1 MNKILIYNK
10 NNLYIV
16 LIVLISFLLK
26 FYYFLNLDSWFDEW
40 NMIYT
45 VDPNISNK
53 LTWERF
59 YGDRGDGFLPE
70 YYPPLNAFLLKFFL
84 KFTNYYTDYARVYSL
99 IFGLSSSLLV
109 FILANKISGKKC
121 AYISTIIFGLN
132 LFIIWQSNEIRPH
145 SFVLFFSLL
154 NLIFFIKIIEK
165 KNNFFLSISYF
176 LSSVLLLSSWPFA
189 LTIYFAKT
197 IYIFINFKLKNIEYK
212 KIFLLFFLIL
222 ISYILINLDYLI
234 YHLNRTEHYTN
245 LEVSF
250 FYSFHFRSFF
260 GSIPMGGLMIL
271 LFGILFLKD
280 LKRNFYSK
288 ENINILLYVI
298 FSTYFLV
305 IAYSILRAGVI
316 SPKYVIFILPL
327 IIIWISHK
335 ITSTKFEKALII
347 LIILSNII
355 NTYFYFFENPIDRPP
370 IKKVINHIANDSVS
384 ILVMNDSKVFV
395 NAFSSYKSFN
405 DKKLK
410 IVNLNLRESN
420 IDIDSFWFVCL
431 NNARFA
437 IGDKILP
444 TEEKCKIIDNY
455 NDFKTIETFEIEDFY
470 IKKYSKIN

>member
-1 MNKILIYNK
+1 MNKILIYNR

-53 LTWERF
+53 LTWERY
-59 YGDRGDGFLPE
+59 YGDRGDVFLPE

-84 KFTNYYTDYARVYSL
+84 KFTNYHTEYARVYSL
-99 IFGLSSSLLV
+99 IFGLSCSLLV
-109 FILANKISGKKC
+109 YALANKISGKKC
-121 AYISTIIFGLN
+121 AYISIILFGLN

-165 KNNFFLSISYF
+165 KNIFFLSVSYF
-176 LSSVLLLSSWPFA
+176 LSSVILLSSWPFA

-197 IYIFINFKLKNIEYK
+197 MYILINFKLKNIEYK
-212 KIFLLFFLIL
+212 KIFLLFFLIF
-222 ISYILINLDYLI
+222 ISYILINYDYLI
-234 YHLNRTEHYTN
+234 YHLNKTSHYTN
-245 LEVSF
+245 LEISF

-271 LFGILFLKD
+271 LFSVLLLKD
-280 LKRNFYSK
+280 LKKNFYS
-288 ENINILLYVI
+288 EDNINVLLYVI
-298 FSTYFLV
+298 FSTYFLT

-335 ITSTKFEKALII
+335 ITLVKFKKELII
-347 LIILSNII
+347 LIILSNIF

-370 IKKVINHIANDSVS
+370 IKKVINHISNDGSN
-384 ILVMNDSKVFV
+384 ILVMNQSKVFV

-410 IVNLNLRESN
+410 IINLREN
-420 IDIDSFWFVCL
+420 KIDIDSFWFVCL

-444 TEEKCKIIDNY
+444 TEKRCKVIDNY
-455 NDFKTIETFEIEDFY
+455 NNFKTIEKFEIEDFY

>member
-1 MNKILIYNK
+1 MNKILIYNR
-10 NNLYIV
+10 NNLYII

-99 IFGLSSSLLV
+99 MFGLSSSLLV

-165 KNNFFLSISYF
+165 KNNFFLSVSYF

-245 LEVSF
+245 LEISF

-288 ENINILLYVI
+288 ESINILLYVI

-335 ITSTKFEKALII
+335 ITSTRFEKELII
-347 LIILSNII
+347 LIIFSNII

-370 IKKVINHIANDSVS
+370 IKKVINHIANDSIS
-384 ILVMNDSKVFV
+384 ILVMNEGKVFV
-395 NAFSSYKSFN
+395 NAFSSYKSFK

-410 IVNLNLRESN
+410 IVNLRESN

-444 TEEKCKIIDNY
+444 TEEKCKIIDDY

>member
-1 MNKILIYNK
+1 MNKILISNK
-10 NNLYIV
+10 NNFYII
-16 LIVLISFLLK
+16 LIFAISFLLK

-45 VDPNISNK
+45 VDPNISNR

-70 YYPPLNAFLLKFFL
+70 YYPPLNAFLLKLFL
-84 KFTNYYTDYARVYSL
+84 KFTNYYTEYARVYSFT
-99 IFGLSSSLLV
+99 FGLFCSLLV
-109 FILANKISGKKC
+109 YMLAYRISGKKC
-121 AYISTIIFGLN
+121 AYVSTIIFGLN

-154 NLIFFIKIIEK
+154 NLIFFITILEK
-165 KNNFFLSISYF
+165 KSNLFLSINYF
-176 LSSVLLLSSWPFA
+176 LFSVLLLSSWPFA

-197 IYIFINFKLKNIEYK
+197 IYILINFKLKNIEYK

-245 LEVSF
+245 LEISF

-280 LKRNFYSK
+280 FKRNFYSK
-288 ENINILLYVI
+288 ESVNILLYVI

-335 ITSTKFEKALII
+335 ITSTRFEKELII
-347 LIILSNII
+347 LIIFSNII

-395 NAFSSYKSFN
+395 NAFSSYKSFK

-410 IVNLNLRESN
+410 IVNLRESN

-444 TEEKCKIIDNY
+444 TEEKCKIVDDY

>member
-1 MNKILIYNK
+1 MNKILTHNRDSF
-10 NNLYIV
+10 YIF
-16 LIVLISFLLK
+16 LIIAISFLLK
-26 FYYFLNLDSWFDEW
+26 VYYFLNLDSWFDEW

-84 KFTNYYTDYARVYSL
+84 KFTNYYTEYARVYSL
-99 IFGLSSSLLV
+99 IFGLLCSLLV
-109 FILANKISGKKC
+109 YILAIKISGKKC

-165 KNNFFLSISYF
+165 KNNFFLSVSYF
-176 LSSVLLLSSWPFA
+176 FSSVLLLSSWPFA
-189 LTIYFAKT
+189 LSIYFAKT
-197 IYIFINFKLKNIEYK
+197 IYILINFKLRNIEYK
-212 KIFLLFFLIL
+212 KIFLLFSLIL
-222 ISYILINLDYLI
+222 ISYILINHDYLI
-234 YHLNRTEHYTN
+234 YHLNRTSHYTN
-245 LEVSF
+245 LKISF

-271 LFGILFLKD
+271 LFGVLLFKD
-280 LKRNFYSK
+280 LGKNFYSK
-288 ENINILLYVI
+288 DMVNILLYVI
-298 FSTYFLV
+298 CTTYFLT
-305 IAYSILRAGVI
+305 ISYSILRAGVI

-335 ITSTKFEKALII
+335 ITLFRFKKEII
-347 LIILSNII
+347 IIIILSNIF
-355 NTYFYFFENPIDRPP
+355 NTYLYFFENPIDRPP
-370 IKKVINHIANDSVS
+370 IKKVINHISSDGSN
-384 ILVMNDSKVFV
+384 ILVMNENKVFV
-395 NAFSSYKSFN
+395 NAFSVYKSFN

-410 IVNLNLRESN
+410 IINLREN
-420 IDIDSFWFVCL
+420 KINIDSFWFVCL

-437 IGDKILP
+437 VGDKILP
-444 TEEKCKIIDNY
+444 TQKKCKIIDNY

>member
-1 MNKILIYNK
+1 MNKILISNK
-10 NNLYIV
+10 NNFYII
-16 LIVLISFLLK
+16 LIFAISFLLK

-45 VDPNISNK
+45 VDPNISNR

-70 YYPPLNAFLLKFFL
+70 YYPPLNAFLLKLFL
-84 KFTNYYTDYARVYSL
+84 KFTNYYTEYARVYSFT
-99 IFGLSSSLLV
+99 FGLFCSLLV
-109 FILANKISGKKC
+109 YMLAYRISGKKC
-121 AYISTIIFGLN
+121 AYVSTIIFGLN

-154 NLIFFIKIIEK
+154 NLIFFITILEK
-165 KNNFFLSISYF
+165 KSNLFLSINYF
-176 LSSVLLLSSWPFA
+176 LFSVLLLSSWPFA

-197 IYIFINFKLKNIEYK
+197 IYILINYKLKNIEYK

-222 ISYILINLDYLI
+222 IFYILINYEYLI
-234 YHLNRTEHYTN
+234 YHLNRNEHYTN
-245 LEVSF
+245 LEISF

-260 GSIPMGGLMIL
+260 GSIPMGGIMIL
-271 LFGILFLKD
+271 LFGIFFLKD
-280 LKRNFYSK
+280 FKKNFYS
-288 ENINILLYVI
+288 EGNINILLYVI
-298 FSTYFLV
+298 ISTYVLT
-305 IAYSILRAGVI
+305 ISYSILRAGVI

-335 ITSTKFEKALII
+335 ITLIRFQKELII
-347 LIILSNII
+347 LIILCNIF

-370 IKKVINHIANDSVS
+370 IKKVINHISSDSTN
-384 ILVMNDSKVFV
+384 ILVMNESVVFV
-395 NAFSSYKSFN
+395 NAFSNYKSFN

-410 IVNLNLRESN
+410 IIDLRKNEIN
-420 IDIDSFWFVCL
+420 IDTFWFVCL

-444 TEEKCKIIDNY
+444 TEEKCKILDNY

>member
-1 MNKILIYNK
+1 MNKILISNK
-10 NNLYIV
+10 NNFYII
-16 LIVLISFLLK
+16 LIFAISFLLK

-45 VDPNISNK
+45 VDPNISNR

-70 YYPPLNAFLLKFFL
+70 YYPPLNAFLLKLFL
-84 KFTNYYTDYARVYSL
+84 KFTNYYTEYARVYSFT
-99 IFGLSSSLLV
+99 FGLFCSLLV
-109 FILANKISGKKC
+109 YMLAYRISGKKC
-121 AYISTIIFGLN
+121 AYVSTIIFGLN

-154 NLIFFIKIIEK
+154 NLIFFITILEK
-165 KNNFFLSISYF
+165 KSNLFLSINYF
-176 LSSVLLLSSWPFA
+176 LFSVLLLSSWPFA

-197 IYIFINFKLKNIEYK
+197 IYILINYKLENIDYK
-212 KIFLLFFLIL
+212 IIFLLFFLIL
-222 ISYILINLDYLI
+222 IFYILINYEYLI
-234 YHLNRTEHYTN
+234 YHLNRNEHYTN
-245 LEVSF
+245 LEISF

-260 GSIPMGGLMIL
+260 GSIPMGGIMIL
-271 LFGILFLKD
+271 FFGIFFLKD
-280 LKRNFYSK
+280 FKKNFYS
-288 ENINILLYVI
+288 EGNINILLYVI
-298 FSTYFLV
+298 ISTYVLT
-305 IAYSILRAGVI
+305 ISYSILRAGVI

-335 ITSTKFEKALII
+335 ITLIRFQKELII
-347 LIILSNII
+347 LVILCNIF

-370 IKKVINHIANDSVS
+370 IKKVINHISSDSTN
-384 ILVMNDSKVFV
+384 ILVMNESVVFV
-395 NAFSSYKSFN
+395 NAFSNYKSFN

-410 IVNLNLRESN
+410 IIDLRKNEIN
-420 IDIDSFWFVCL
+420 IDTFWFVCL

-444 TEEKCKIIDNY
+444 TEEKCKILDNY